1 MNWQK
6 IHDELFTQMDAL
18 YQKGTEAVQEEHAQE
33 RIIADCAKKH
43 NLVVSPLDKHGAGLL
58 LQHSTDK
65 NGGIMSFIVHPTPQ
79 STRVEFVV
87 FLGKFTKHLY
97 EHIMEMKHYKM
108 INGMLYIQE

>member
-6 IHDELFTQMDAL
+6 IQEELFTQMNAL
-18 YQKGTEAVQEEHAQE
+18 YLRGTEAVRKEHAQE

-43 NLVVSPLDKHGAGLL
+43 NLVVSPLDKYGAGLL

-65 NGGIMSFIVHPTPQ
+65 NGGIMSFIIHPTPQ
-79 STRVEFVV
+79 STRVELVV
-87 FLGKFTKHLY
+87 FLGKFTKHFY
-97 EHIMEMKHYKM
+97 EHVMEMKHYKM